1 MKKLFITLLVFVCTT
16 TTVLAQNDKNTEL
29 ISSIGFHKKSDIP
42 AEIQIRKIFEQ
53 YQKYTN
59 SQNIDGFMNLHDESY
74 VSTDGYNK
82 NRLKELALEAWKEF
96 PDVKYTIKV
105 ISVNVDIDNATVITT
120 ERMSGLSNASVE
132 YIKGT
137 GYIDSESTA
146 VYYLKK
152 YSNDWRITSDF
163 IINEKSSMRYGVAKY
178 IPMKLDAPSIV
189 APNEEYTAILKIN
202 VPKHYVALVSIN
214 NEPITYPTER
224 STEVFR
230 SIKADGTRERILT
243 SNDGKK
249 NENAIASIGIAKP
262 QISNDAINVNLL
274 GIAFLSSRVNVLEH
288 KYSSFNIENKKI
300 QKSIEKDED
309 AANNKSQ
316 TSGEKKS
323 K

>member
-1 MKKLFITLLVFVCTT
+1 
-16 TTVLAQNDKNTEL
+16 
-29 ISSIGFHKKSDIP
+29 
-42 AEIQIRKIFEQ
+42 
-53 YQKYTN
+53 
-59 SQNIDGFMNLHDESY
+59 MNLHDESY

-82 NRLKELALEAWKEF
+82 DRLKELALEAWKEF

-120 ERMSGLSNASVE
+120 ERMSGLTNASVE
-132 YIKGT
+132 YIKGH

-230 SIKADGTRERILT
+230 SIKADGIRERILT

-249 NENAIASIGIAKP
+249 NENVDAPLTWIPVFVRQGTATPIQLASDTLKMSDSMGDDNATP
-262 QISNDAINVNLL
+262 ALL
-274 GIAFLSSRVNVLEH
+274 VTPA
-288 KYSSFNIENKKI
+288 
-300 QKSIEKDED
+300 D
-309 AANNKSQ
+309 
-316 TSGEKKS
+316 SGLPRPTRTAGG
-323 K
+323 